1 MARSRSRPDPYS
13 DVKIGSRLRLARQQ
27 LGMTL
32 EQVATRA
39 GLTKGYLSQLER
51 DQGRPSLSALLRIC
65 AVLGL
70 RTGDLTEPFVL
81 ETLPLRSERTPIGS
95 DGVNQHFGLS
105 DLHDPRF
112 FAAESVIPPGAGAGD
127 TPYSIPGDLEFV
139 YVLSGTLE
147 FRLRDSTRTFKA
159 GESFTYPIHE
169 LHTWRNPSGKR
180 STHVLWI
187 AVPNPY
193 APSRPRRFD

>member
-1 MARSRSRPDPYS
+1 
-13 DVKIGSRLRLARQQ
+13 
-27 LGMTL
+27 MTL
-32 EQVATRA
+32 EQVASAA

-51 DQGRPSLSALLRIC
+51 DRSRPSLSALVRIC
-65 AVLGL
+65 AVLGV

-81 ETLPLRSERTPIGS
+81 ETLPLRSERTPIGG

-112 FAAESVIPPGAGAGD
+112 FAAESLIPPGAGAGD

-139 YVLSGTLE
+139 YILSGELE
-147 FRLRDSTRTFKA
+147 FRLRNSVQSFKA
-159 GESFTYPIHE
+159 GDSFTYPIHE
-169 LHTWRNPSGKR
+169 LHTWRNPSSKR
-180 STHVLWI
+180 PTHVLWI

-193 APSRPRRFD
+193 APSRLRRME